1 MELTKPASPKRTV
14 IKCKAKI
21 RLLADPEVGLMVMP
35 FEDALFLEIVKN
47 FFRVDRAIELYQPSE
62 SQQAARQIEE
72 EFAVRIVN
80 TYKQIKLRQ
89 QDAIVQQLNALFLS

>member
-21 RLLADPEVGLMVMP
+21 RLLADPEIGLMVMP
-35 FEDALFLEIVKN
+35 FEDALFLEIVRN
-47 FFRVDRAIELYQPSE
+47 FFRVDRAIELYQPSV
-62 SQQAARQIEE
+62 SKQAARQIEE
-72 EFAVRIVN
+72 EFAVRIIN

-89 QDAIVQQLNALFLS
+89 QDSIVQQLNALIA